1 MWFFMTKPGK
11 FRAKLYLHPNEND
24 VGFHIESLKT
34 TKFPKFSWNVSVFVN
49 QFHERKW
56 VLQLARVIGN
66 IGKKII
72 VVANL
77 KPAVL
82 CGVESNGMIL
92 ASGEGD
98 QIKVVFLDD
107 DTPLGQRVR

>member
-66 IGKKII
+66 IGKKYS
-72 VVANL
+72 
-77 KPAVL
+77 KKTYK
-82 CGVESNGMIL
+82 
-92 ASGEGD
+92 
-98 QIKVVFLDD
+98 IKKGKRKQNVYLLTSFL
-107 DTPLGQRVR
+107 TGSEPQWGRAGLLL

>member
-66 IGKKII
+66 IEKKYSKKTYKIKKEKNLVQLAAPI
-72 VVANL
+72 VIR
-77 KPAVL
+77 
-82 CGVESNGMIL
+82 C
-92 ASGEGD
+92 
-98 QIKVVFLDD
+98 
-107 DTPLGQRVR
+107 VRKRIQAAKNNEQTQ